1 VFQGCHPRISVYWLR
16 SRMHVLSN
24 KKPGTLLHPHAAQIL
39 ASLGRPF
46 VPPLSSPLVQVQSV
60 PLNYLQ
66 LGETGIHDSLDLV
79 PDKQSMCRT
88 LQYNTCITEKQELLA
103 HITSP
108 MPGVRNNSGWGHDC
122 RLPMPMQNTLRH
134 TEQSKQSP
142 RWFQAFLLG
151 ICGAAGGVSFHSP
164 PPAARQAAITK

>member
-1 VFQGCHPRISVYWLR
+1 
-16 SRMHVLSN
+16 MLSN
-24 KKPGTLLHPHAAQIL
+24 KKPGTLLHPHTAQIL

-46 VPPLSSPLVQVQSV
+46 VPSLSSPLVQVQSV

-108 MPGVRNNSGWGHDC
+108 MPGVRNNSGLGHDC
-122 RLPMPMQNTLRH
+122 RLPMPMQKHTQTHRAKQTKPPLVPGFPPWHLWRCGRRVFSFASTSRPPGRH
-134 TEQSKQSP
+134 YEIKG
-142 RWFQAFLLG
+142 RH
-151 ICGAAGGVSFHSP
+151 CHCH
-164 PPAARQAAITK
+164 